1 MSAIGVAGSKVFMGT
16 YGAAKTFSS
25 ITNASEAVMSFAS
38 DPSLA
43 ANDIFKMISGWSE
56 DSGNV
61 FRAKSPS
68 GSGPYL
74 VTAEG
79 FDTTSTTLYPAGTG
93 AGTVYEASSFTQ
105 ITQVKDEN
113 GIVSSGGE
121 LQFNEYGFLEVGRKF
136 SQPDVRSPYRLTLNV
151 YEDVTLGWYASVLA
165 ASRNRGVDYP
175 WYILLPNGA
184 KIYMSAYVSMK
195 PVPVFSTKYVET
207 SIELA
212 LVNGVIRYAS

>member
-1 MSAIGVAGSKVFMGT
+1 MSAIGVAGSKVFIGT

-25 ITNASEAVMSFAS
+25 ISNASEAVLSFAS

-43 ANDIFKMISGWSE
+43 EDDIYKMISGWSE

-79 FDTTSTTLYPAGTG
+79 FDTSSTTLYPAGTG
-93 AGTVYEASSFTQ
+93 SGTIYEAGSWTQ

-113 GIVSSGGE
+113 GIQSSGGE
-121 LQFNEYGFLEVGRKF
+121 MQFKDYGFLEVGRKF
-136 SQPDVRSPYRLTLNV
+136 RQPDVRSPNGLTITV
-151 YEDVTLGWYASVLA
+151 YEDTALAWYATLLA
-165 ASRNRGVDYP
+165 ASRNTGADYP
-175 WYILLPNGA
+175 FYILLPNGA
-184 KIYMSAYVSMK
+184 KIYFSAIVSLG
-195 PVPVFSTKYVET
+195 VPEFQNFLEAK
-207 SIELA
+207 IELSI
-212 LVNGVIRYAS
+212 VNGYIRYAS